1 LLEDILTSADLNAT
15 SSPFLVAINDVQ
27 FYLTLEEGE
36 AKIMR
41 CKEKEVEE
49 EYRHVLNAINL

>member
-1 LLEDILTSADLNAT
+1 
-15 SSPFLVAINDVQ
+15 LVAINDIQ

-41 CKEKEVEE
+41 CKEKEEE
-49 EYRHVLNAINL
+49 KGDRDDLNAINL